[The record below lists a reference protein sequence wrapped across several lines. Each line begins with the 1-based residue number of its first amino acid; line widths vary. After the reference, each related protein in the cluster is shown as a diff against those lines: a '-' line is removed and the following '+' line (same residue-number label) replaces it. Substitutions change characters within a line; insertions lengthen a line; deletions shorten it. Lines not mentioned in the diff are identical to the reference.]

1 MVGALSLDG
10 RMLTG
15 LNSKKVVSLADRPKL
30 APWGLLVRMWIVG
43 RNYLILQQL
52 LVFEQT

>member
-30 APWGLLVRMWIVG
+30 APWGLLIRMWIVG
-43 RNYLILQQL
+43 RKYLILQQL